1 MLKGEN
7 KMFKQKNNISELV
20 KDARKK
26 NKLSAR
32 KLAELCDVSHTEIN
46 NIESGVRIKPA
57 LLTLKGF
64 EKYLGLSF
72 KDTAKMVGYSD
83 ETIKYG
89 EKNIIVSYEMYD
101 KVVEGYKEEQKHML
115 FKLDQKRHL
124 ALDTKEAFSE
134 IHKYL
139 NEQENIDKELLD
151 KADSIDRYLT
161 EIERKYESINKEN

>member
-1 MLKGEN
+1 
-7 KMFKQKNNISELV
+7 
-20 KDARKK
+20 
-26 NKLSAR
+26 
-32 KLAELCDVSHTEIN
+32 
-46 NIESGVRIKPA
+46 
-57 LLTLKGF
+57 
-64 EKYLGLSF
+64 
-72 KDTAKMVGYSD
+72 
-83 ETIKYG
+83 
-89 EKNIIVSYEMYD
+89 
-101 KVVEGYKEEQKHML
+101 ML